1 MKSVRSRLRLV
12 FLLTTICF
20 FGGAIP
26 IFAVGNYFEVAYPG
40 SKNTNELIYDVT
52 YRLWIPD
59 GVKTLRGVIVHQHG
73 CGVGSWKG
81 AVPGAK
87 DLHWQALAKKWDCA
101 LLVPSY
107 QMGEKDNCRLWCD
120 PRNGSEKT
128 FLKSLGDFAKQSGRG
143 ELEKVP
149 WCLWGHSG
157 GGFWSSLMLTL
168 HPERIVAIWFRSGSA
183 FGAWEKGEIAKPQL
197 TPAVYQVPLM
207 FNGGVKE
214 ESDPRHGPARVA
226 DRTMFKLWRE
236 HGAPAG
242 FAPDPRTG
250 HETGDS
256 RYLAIPFFDACLAM
270 RLPARTGQPLKPVD
284 LKPAWLADIHG
295 DEAHPAAK
303 FAHDPKEAGWLPNER
318 VAKAW
323 EQYVKFGEVDDTTPP
338 PAPTNPT
345 AAAKSDGVELTWDAE
360 IDFES
365 GLKAFIIQRDGKDL
379 AQFPEKPQN
388 KFGRPLF
395 QNMSYGDT
403 CVEPL
408 LDFKFT
414 DTTARAGER
423 QEYRVV
429 AVNGVGLKSKPSRTV
444 SVRCRVVATLLS
456 PSSHILDHDGDKS
469 VAAPTTPAPR
479 SP

>member
-1 MKSVRSRLRLV
+1 MKSILRRPFALA
-12 FLLTTICF
+12 L
-20 FGGAIP
+20 
-26 IFAVGNYFEVAYPG
+26 IFALAGSSASFAAGNYFEVTYPG
-40 SKNTNELIYDVT
+40 SKNTNELAYDVV
-52 YRLWIPD
+52 YRMWIPD

-81 AVPGAK
+81 AVPGAR

-128 FLKSLGDFAKQSGRG
+128 FLRSLADFAKQSGHP
-143 ELEKVP
+143 ELDKVP

-183 FGAWEKGEIAKPQL
+183 YGAWTKGEIPVPQL

-214 ESDPRHGPARVA
+214 ENDPRHGPPRVA
-226 DRTMFKLWRE
+226 DRAMFKLWRE

-250 HETGDS
+250 HECGDA

-270 RLPARTGQPLKPVD
+270 RLPARVGQPLKPVD
-284 LKPAWLADIHG
+284 LKTAWLADMSG
-295 DEAHPAAK
+295 DEAQPAAK
-303 FAHDPKEAGWLPNER
+303 FAHDVKEAGWLPNER

-323 EQYVKFGEVDDTTPP
+323 EQYVKYGATEDATPP
-338 PAPTNPT
+338 PAPTNVK

-360 IDFES
+360 VDFES
-365 GLKAFIIQRDGKDL
+365 GLKAFIILRDGKDL
-379 AQFPEKPQN
+379 AQFPDKPQN

-403 CVEPL
+403 PVEPL

-414 DTTARAGER
+414 DQVVKPGER
-423 QEYRVV
+423 HEYRVI
-429 AVNGVGLKSKPSRTV
+429 AVNSAGLKSKPSPGA
-444 SVRCRVVATLLS
+444 VA
-456 PSSHILDHDGDKS
+456 
-469 VAAPTTPAPR
+469 R
-479 SP
+479 

>member
-1 MKSVRSRLRLV
+1 MNSLPCFCRLPVLLV
-12 FLLTTICF
+12 AVFAFLHAATPVHAA
-20 FGGAIP
+20 GR
-26 IFAVGNYFEVAYPG
+26 YFEVTYPG
-40 SKNTNELIYDVT
+40 SKKTNELAYDAA
-52 YRLWIPD
+52 YRLWIPG
-59 GVKTLRGVIVHQHG
+59 GVKTVRGVIVHQHG

-128 FLKSLGDFAKQSGRG
+128 FLRCLADFAKQSGHP
-143 ELEKVP
+143 ELEKAP

-157 GGFWSSLMLTL
+157 GGFWSSLLLTL

-183 FGAWEKGEIAKPQL
+183 YGAWTKGEIPAPQL
-197 TPAVYQVPLM
+197 SGAVYQVPVM

-214 ESDPRHGPARVA
+214 ESDPRHGPPRVA
-226 DRTMFKLWRE
+226 DREMFKLWRAR
-236 HGAPAG
+236 GAPAG

-256 RYLAIPFFDACLAM
+256 RYLAIPFFDACLAL
-270 RLPARTGQPLKPVD
+270 RLPARASQPLKPVN
-284 LKPAWLADIHG
+284 LNAGWLADMNG
-295 DEAHPAAK
+295 DTAQPAAK
-303 FAHDPKEAGWLPNER
+303 FAHDPKDAGWLPSER
-318 VAKAW
+318 VARAW
-323 EQYVKFGEVDDTTPP
+323 EQYVKYGVTDDTTPP
-338 PAPTNPT
+338 PAPTNVR
-345 AAAKSDGVELTWDAE
+345 AAVKAGGVELTWDAE
-360 IDFES
+360 VDFES

-379 AQFPEKPQN
+379 AQHPEKPQN

-408 LDFKFT
+408 PEFKFT
-414 DTTARAGER
+414 DATAKPGGRH
-423 QEYRVV
+423 EYRIIT
-429 AVNGVGLKSKPSRTV
+429 VNSAGLKSLPSPGIVTR
-444 SVRCRVVATLLS
+444 
-456 PSSHILDHDGDKS
+456 
-469 VAAPTTPAPR
+469 
-479 SP
+479 